1 MRQQDT
7 YAAGGTTRN
16 RVFSRGRGLLTV
28 ISALPVLLVSYLCC
42 HYVRAELLLGLFL
55 VEWIVVLA
63 AWRSLC
69 PKLGGHRSAVLA
81 AVPFL
86 LSFCVAALV
95 TRENM
100 SVYMAVWTGSDDW
113 WYLQEAGRVVDTLR
127 SSGWNLIEAWSE
139 LTSVWIGAA
148 WTLAGWPF
156 LLGLI
161 SSLVPSE
168 NTPAVLHAI
177 ALSLNATFLTLILAL
192 IFHVFEEPARRF
204 PWRAL
209 LCFLFM
215 SGDPLV
221 YAAMSL
227 KESMLLLSLMLLF
240 VACVKLSRRI
250 QIQWIIWGL
259 LGMAGV
265 VTSRLVYMPLVLL
278 GFYWLAVGRTR
289 LSMVLKV
296 IIGLVLIASLAGLLH
311 NFSIR
316 EVTIADVVSGRKLA
330 AETGIAMTIYNIP
343 VVGPVLYYAISPVPP
358 LPWKI
363 LSQEQVITTLIRG
376 AGSTAWFFA
385 ACYVLFGIAKNRRL
399 LKDRLFVSAAIMF
412 LGIFIAAVL
421 YADDPRYKQPTNF
434 YLSIMLFLTWYNW
447 SIRHPVVVVRRS
459 NDSKNAS
466 DILCR
471 HPQGQSFSVES
482 LCSDVRRC

>member
-1 MRQQDT
+1 M
-7 YAAGGTTRN
+7 
-16 RVFSRGRGLLTV
+16 
-28 ISALPVLLVSYLCC
+28 
-42 HYVRAELLLGLFL
+42 GLFL
-55 VEWIVVLA
+55 LEWIVVLA
-63 AWRSLC
+63 AWRLLC
-69 PKLGGHRSAVLA
+69 PWLGRLNVVLA

-86 LSFCVAALV
+86 LACCVAV
-95 TRENM
+95 PITREIV
-100 SVYMAVWTGSDDW
+100 SVHNEVWGWSDDW

-127 SSGWNLIEAWSE
+127 SSGWNLVEAWSE

-168 NTPAVLHAI
+168 NTPVVLHAI

-192 IFHVFEEPARRF
+192 IFHVLEEPARRF

-221 YAAMSL
+221 YAAMSR
-227 KESMLLLSLMLLF
+227 KETMLQLALMLLF

-250 QIQWIIWGL
+250 RVQWIIWGL

-265 VTSRLVYMPLVLL
+265 VTTRLVYLPLILL
-278 GFYWLAVGRTR
+278 GLYWLAVDRTR
-289 LSMVLKV
+289 LSMLLKV
-296 IIGLVLIASLAGLLH
+296 VLGLVLIASLGGLLH
-311 NFSIR
+311 SYSIR

-330 AETGIAMTIYNIP
+330 AETGFAITIYSIP

-363 LSQEQVITTLIRG
+363 LSQEQVITSLIRG

-385 ACYVLFGIAKNRRL
+385 ACYVFYGFAKDRRL
-399 LKDRLFVSAAIMF
+399 LKDTLFVSAAIVF
-412 LGIFIAAVL
+412 LGIFFAAVL

-447 SIRHPVVVVRRS
+447 PDRRPTVVARRPPL
-459 NDSKNAS
+459 DSKNSS
-466 DILCR
+466 DI
-471 HPQGQSFSVES
+471 F
-482 LCSDVRRC
+482 